1 VRHTLL
7 NDGWRVRPKVHR
19 FAELVGQVA
28 EWRPVTLPHDAMIGT
43 ERSASAAPANAYFPA
58 GVWEY
63 ERTLAVAAEDEGR
76 HIALRFEGVY
86 RDAIVTVNGEVGA
99 QWPYGYTERT
109 VPIDHLLRFGADNR
123 INVEARAHD
132 DSRWYSG
139 AGVYRNVWLVQAG
152 RVHLVP
158 DELHVRTPEV
168 DDGGASI
175 AVACVVR
182 NQSSTRSEA
191 TLRIEVVDPSGAVV
205 TTAETPVTT
214 FPGEE
219 VTARQRLYVRTP
231 QRWGVDHP
239 HLYTCRVV
247 LVAGDDVLDEEST
260 TFGIRTLSLDPERGL
275 RINGEPVALRG
286 ACVHHDNGPIG
297 AATIDR
303 AEVRR
308 VELLKAAGF
317 NALRSAH
324 NPMSRAMLDACDRL
338 GMVVMDETFDMHI
351 GPKSAHDHA
360 LRFEDS
366 WRADTEAMVRKDRNH
381 PSVVFYSIGNEIP
394 DAGTGTGLHA
404 GRAIAEAVRGLD
416 TDRFVTQAVTGL
428 LIGGPEVFDAL
439 RDTAAAATDTGGE
452 TGVNSAMTNVFEML
466 DRAMQS
472 DVVTRKS
479 TEAFSY
485 LDAAGYN
492 YMDTRFEMD
501 GELFP
506 NRVIVA
512 TETHPSAID
521 VGWAGVAE
529 RSYVIGDFTWT
540 GWDYLGEVGIGRITF
555 GDGAPGAPGDFTAP
569 YPWVT
574 AWCGDIDI
582 TGARRPQSYYRE
594 IVFGLCTDPYL
605 AVQRP
610 QHHGKAVA
618 HSTPWSWT
626 DTVGSWSW
634 AGHEGA
640 PITVEVYADAE
651 EVELVR
657 DGESLGRQ
665 PVGKAQRH
673 RAAFETTYEPGELV
687 AIAWRGGEEIGRHA
701 LRSATGPVQLVA
713 RADRAEIA
721 ADPADLAFVELG
733 LEDGAGTL
741 CTTKECLVTVEVD
754 GPAVLQG
761 LASANPCTEE
771 PFTDAQHTTF
781 DGRALAVIRPTGAG
795 EITVTA
801 TADGFEPSSVTITAR

>member
-7 NDGWRVRPKVHR
+7 NDGWQVRPKVHR

-28 EWRPVTLPHDAMIGT
+28 EWEPVTLPHDAMIGS
-43 ERSASAAPANAYFPA
+43 ERSPSAAPANAYFPA

-63 ERTLAVAAEDEGR
+63 QRTLAVPAEHEGR
-76 HIALRFEGVY
+76 YVALHFEGVY
-86 RDAIVTVNGEVGA
+86 RDAIVTVNGEVA
-99 QWPYGYTERT
+99 AHWPYGYTERT
-109 VPIDHLLRFGADNR
+109 VPIDHLLRFGADNT

-139 AGVYRNVWLVQAG
+139 AGIHRNVWLVQAG

-191 TLRIEVVDPSGAVV
+191 TLRVEVADPSGTVV
-205 TTAETPVTT
+205 TTADTPVTT

-219 VTARQRLYVRTP
+219 VTARQRLFVGAP
-231 QRWGVDHP
+231 QRWGLDHP
-239 HLYTCRVV
+239 HLYTCRAS
-247 LVAGDDVLDEEST
+247 LLAGDDVVDEEAT
-260 TFGIRTLSLDPERGL
+260 TFGIRTLSLDPARGL
-275 RINGEPVALRG
+275 RINGEPVHLRG

-303 AEVRR
+303 AEARR
-308 VELLKAAGF
+308 VELLQAAGF

-338 GMVVMDETFDMHI
+338 GVLVMDETFDMHL

-360 LRFEDS
+360 LRFESS

-381 PSVVFYSIGNEIP
+381 PSVVLYSIGNEIP

-404 GRAIAEAVRGLD
+404 GRAIAEAVRELD
-416 TDRFVTQAVTGL
+416 GDRFVTQAVTGL
-428 LIGGPEVFDAL
+428 LIGGPEVFAAL
-439 RDTAAAATDTGGE
+439 RDTAAAGTDAE

-466 DRAMQS
+466 NLAMQS

-501 GELFP
+501 GDLFP

-512 TETHPSAID
+512 TETHPAAID
-521 VGWAGVAE
+521 VGWAGVVE

-555 GDGAPGAPGDFTAP
+555 GDGGPGAPGDFTAP
-569 YPWVT
+569 YPWVA

-582 TGARRPQSYYRE
+582 TGARRPQSFYRE
-594 IVFGLCTDPYL
+594 IVFGLRTDPYI

-610 QHHGKAVA
+610 QHHGKAVN
-618 HSTPWSWT
+618 HSTPWSWS

-640 PITVEVYADAE
+640 PVTVEVYADAD

-657 DGESLGRQ
+657 NGESLGRQ
-665 PVGKAQRH
+665 PAGRKQRY
-673 RAAFETTYEPGELV
+673 RAEFETTCEPGELV
-687 AIAWRGGEEIGRHA
+687 AVAWKGGEEIGRHT
-701 LRSATGPVQLVA
+701 LRSAEGPVRLTA
-713 RADRAEIA
+713 RADRSEIA
-721 ADPADLAFVELG
+721 AGETDLAFVELVLG
-733 LEDGAGTL
+733 DASGVVA
-741 CTTKECLVTVEVD
+741 TTEERTVTVAVE
-754 GPAVLQG
+754 GPGILQG

-771 PFTDAQHTTF
+771 PFTDAEHTTF
-781 DGRALAVIRPTGAG
+781 DGRALAVVRPTGPG
-795 EITVTA
+795 TITVTA
-801 TADGFEPSSVTITAR
+801 KADGLDPATVTITAH